1 MNILIS
7 SGLLS
12 LAIII
17 LAHSIYELRP
27 HTKKQK
33 RKAGKSKEQPTL
45 RAHYSG
51 VDLRMTD
58 LRRGGD
64 ANAQ

>member
-7 SGLLS
+7 STILALS
-12 LAIII
+12 IIL

-27 HTKKQK
+27 HRKHKK
-33 RKAGKSKEQPTL
+33 RKAGSKTQPTL
-45 RAHYSG
+45 RAQSPG

-58 LRRGGD
+58 LRRGGAHD
-64 ANAQ
+64 

>member
-7 SGLLS
+7 STILALS
-12 LAIII
+12 IIL

-27 HTKKQK
+27 HRKHKK
-33 RKAGKSKEQPTL
+33 RKSVSKTQPTL
-45 RAHYSG
+45 RAQSPG

-58 LRRGGD
+58 LRRGGAHD
-64 ANAQ
+64 